1 MRARLKIL
9 TTGGQ
14 IQFICDEP
22 VAGKMDRVIHFAD
35 GKIIRKIATGDGVVI
50 VAEKT

>member
-1 MRARLKIL
+1 MRARLKNL
-9 TTGGQ
+9 ATGGQ

-22 VAGKMDRVIHFAD
+22 VAGKMDRVIIFAD
-35 GKIIRKIATGDGVVI
+35 GRMVSRVTTPDGVVI